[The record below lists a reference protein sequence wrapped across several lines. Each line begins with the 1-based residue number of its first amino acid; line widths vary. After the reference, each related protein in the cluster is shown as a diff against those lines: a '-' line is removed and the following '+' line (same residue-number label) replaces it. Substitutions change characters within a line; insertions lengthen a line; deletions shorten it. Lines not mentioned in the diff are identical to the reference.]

1 MKFKG
6 LTVKIIVA
14 LVLGITIGSIFNF
27 YEGAKFVSFTD
38 QYIFNVIGQVFL
50 NLIFMLVVPVV
61 FVSIVLGV
69 IGVGDPKLLGG
80 IGLKTLAFFLTTTA
94 LAITLAMCL
103 ALIVR
108 PGAGHSDLLKS
119 KEVTAYQKKLEGQ
132 KSAADSPVN
141 QTFDQT
147 VINFFPKNPLEA
159 MSGGNMLQIITF
171 AIFIGIGIMMVGKKD
186 ESYINFLSN
195 LIMC

>member
-27 YEGAKFVSFTD
+27 YEGGKFVSFTD

-80 IGLKTLAFFLTTTA
+80 IGLKTLVFFLTTTA

-103 ALIVR
+103 ALIVK

-147 VINFFPKNPLEA
+147 VINFFPKNPIEA

-171 AIFIGIGIMMVGKKD
+171 AIFIGIGIMMVGDKGRIVHHFF
-186 ESYINFLSN
+186 EQFIS
-195 LIMC
+195 